1 MKQSK
6 EDLDAVLYWR
16 GKHAG
21 ALKQRD
27 ALQRRLS
34 ASEQA
39 KSEME
44 STLQYISTS
53 ASSRSPSS
61 LRALAKGALDKVRGM
76 SGQSQPAQTSSVLK
90 P

>member
-1 MKQSK
+1 MKQSR

-27 ALQRRLS
+27 AIQLRLN

-39 KSEME
+39 KAEME
-44 STLQYISTS
+44 STLQQISTS

-61 LRALAKGALDKVRGM
+61 LRALAKVTLDKVRGM
-76 SGQSQPAQTSSVLK
+76 NVQPEPAQASSALK
-90 P
+90 H